1 MKGLALKISSMSK
14 SVWEYICMRKCCFLP
29 VGTRR
34 GYQTSRA
41 ELRGASKLPGMGNG
55 KQSLVPLHDWYSL
68 FILKTPLWIP
78 TALNFLS
85 LVFIYIMYYNHSH
98 PYYPFCLSPSSLDS
112 MLPNMLSSNVC
123 VCECMSSAGN
133 YICCLWPQQPRHTQ
147 QRLSQRSSVPFHLS
161 LSASFWVLF
170 CNTCWALKGVM

>member
-14 SVWEYICMRKCCFLP
+14 SLWEYICMRKCRFLP

-34 GYQTSRA
+34 DYQTSRA

-55 KQSLVPLHDWYSL
+55 KQSPVPLHDWYSL
-68 FILKTPLWIP
+68 FTLKTSLCIP
-78 TALNFLS
+78 TAPNFLS

-112 MLPNMLSSNVC
+112 MLPNMLSS
-123 VCECMSSAGN
+123 
-133 YICCLWPQQPRHTQ
+133 
-147 QRLSQRSSVPFHLS
+147 SVR
-161 LSASFWVLF
+161 V
-170 CNTCWALKGVM
+170 